1 MGIGWVPTHYDDG
14 VHHPAESAGQED
26 DDISAGDEDVVGGRG
41 GRDVEPCNFSI

>member
-26 DDISAGDEDVVGGRG
+26 DDIDGGDEDVVGGRG
-41 GRDVEPCNFSI
+41 GGDVEPCNFSI